1 MTESPPPPLRILIC
15 DDHRVVRAGLRQILQ
30 DEPDLEI
37 VGEAATADEAVELA
51 RSSRPDVA
59 IMDLSFGDGSG
70 ISATE
75 AVGRASPDT
84 RVLILTMH
92 EDPAY
97 ARDALRAGALGF
109 VVKRAADV
117 DLVLAIRTVAAGAV
131 YLDSTIRGA
140 VLDDR
145 ASPPSR
151 SRIDTLSRRESEV
164 LRFLAEGLTN
174 QEIASVLH
182 LSTRTV
188 ETYRAN
194 VQQKLGVRT
203 RAELTRFARD
213 VGFS

>member
-1 MTESPPPPLRILIC
+1 M
-15 DDHRVVRAGLRQILQ
+15 VRAGLRQILQ